1 MLTRNDIRAVLIE
14 ALTGATDALR
24 KAHTSA
30 PPDRGPARPDVVDG
44 TAAVTVNGR
53 LALTVREAADALGI
67 GRSSLY
73 EQLHSGNLRCVRVG
87 SRVLVPAQALVDFLA
102 SAPGR

>member
-1 MLTRNDIRAVLIE
+1 MLPRNDIRAVLIE

-24 KAHTSA
+24 NAQTND

-44 TAAVTVNGR
+44 IAAVTVNGK
-53 LALTVREAADALGI
+53 LALTVREAAEALGI

-73 EQLHSGNLRCVRVG
+73 ELLRSGDLRGVRVG
-87 SRVLVPAQALVDFLA
+87 SRVLIPAHALVDFLA
-102 SAPGR
+102 SAPGS